1 MNAREIVEK
10 LMTAKEAYYAGRPIM
25 TDAQFDALEEDL
37 RSKDSSNDYFA
48 IVGSE
53 VKGNIKQKVK
63 HDIPMLSCDKAQNI
77 GEALTWIKKH
87 GLENEDII
95 VEPKIDGMSA
105 AIVYDNGKLLR
116 IASRGDGI
124 TGQLITHI
132 FGKIATDIP
141 KTINLRGRVE
151 IRGEL
156 YLPKNSKI
164 PNPDNKP
171 LRNMCTGLVGRK
183 GEKHSLEDLKF
194 VHFISYQIVGSDIE
208 TESDKMK
215 WLNKY
220 FEIGQYKVLKA
231 KDIEAYYNQYLAIL
245 RSEWEYETD
254 GLVLIVNDNTKWN
267 SINSKYEIS
276 HHAHHNIAFKCPSEV
291 KETTLEGIKWQ
302 ISRSGKLIPV
312 ALFKSVNLGG
322 ANTTK
327 CTLNN
332 FQNVVNLKLHKGDKI
347 LIQRANDVIP
357 FFQENL
363 SKHSLTGADL
373 IPSYCP
379 SCNSKLK
386 VDGIHLVCNNKSCEE
401 QKILLVDHWVTN
413 IGVENFSES
422 SIRTLF
428 EHGKIHSISDL
439 YDLKPKDLAD
449 VPGFGESKT
458 KNLFEQLK
466 KTKEMTLAKFID
478 LLSID
483 LVGEKAVKKLG
494 ITDIDDFLNFSDDTY
509 VIGKNIMEYVKEN
522 KSYIKEL
529 LSVVTIK
536 KEKVI
541 DKNAR
546 KVCFTGAGPK
556 SRNELVKDIEAKG
569 DVYSDSVSKDLT
581 ILVCDDVNGSSSK
594 IQKAKKLGITIMT
607 YPQYFN

>member
-1 MNAREIVEK
+1 MNTKEIVEN
-10 LMTAKEAYYAGRPIM
+10 LMAAKEAYYAGKSLM
-25 TDAQFDALEEDL
+25 TDAEFDTLEVEL
-37 RSKDSSNDYFA
+37 RNQDPGNDYFR

-63 HDIPMLSCDKAQNI
+63 HEVPMLSCDKAQNI
-77 GEALTWIKKH
+77 GEALAWIKKH
-87 GLENEDII
+87 GLEDEDII
-95 VEPKIDGMSA
+95 SEPKIDGMSA
-105 AIVYDNGKLLR
+105 GIVYDDGKLKY

-132 FGKIATDIP
+132 LGQIATDIP
-141 KTINLRGRVE
+141 KTINLKGRVE

-156 YLPKNSKI
+156 YLPKNSNI
-164 PNPDNKP
+164 PNPEKKP

-231 KDIEAYYNQYLAIL
+231 KDIEDYYNQYLDIL
-245 RSEWEYETD
+245 RSEWQYETD
-254 GLVLIVNDNTKWN
+254 GLVLTINDNTKWDA
-267 SINSKYEIS
+267 INSKYEIS
-276 HHAHHNIAFKCPSEV
+276 HHAHHNIAFKAPSEAM
-291 KETTLEGIKWQ
+291 ETILTGIEWNV
-302 ISRSGKLIPV
+302 SRQGKLIPV
-312 ALFKSVNLGG
+312 ALFESVNLGG
-322 ANTTK
+322 ANTSR

-357 FFQENL
+357 YFQENL
-363 SKHSLTGADL
+363 SKHSLPGVDL
-373 IPSYCP
+373 IPTYCP

-386 VDGIHLVCNNKSCEE
+386 VEGIQLVCKNSECEE
-401 QKILLVDHWVTN
+401 QKILIIDHWITN

-428 EHGKIHSISDL
+428 EHKKIKCIADL
-439 YDLKPKDLAD
+439 YHLSSTSLKDI
-449 VPGFGESKT
+449 PGFGESKT
-458 KNLFEQLK
+458 NNLFVQLA
-466 KTKEMTLAKFID
+466 KTQSMTLAKFID
-478 LLSID
+478 LLGID

-494 ITDIDDFLNFSDDTY
+494 ITEIEDFLNFSDDTY
-509 VIGKNIMEYVKEN
+509 VIGKNIMEYVREN
-522 KSYIKEL
+522 NSYIKEL
-529 LSVVTIK
+529 LSVVTIQRE
-536 KEKVI
+536 KEV
-541 DKNAR
+541 DKNAK

-556 SRNELVKDIEAKG
+556 SRNELIKDIQEKG
-569 DVYSDSVSKDLT
+569 DVYADSVSKDLN

-594 IQKAKKLGITIMT
+594 IQKAKKLGVTIMT
-607 YPQYFN
+607 YPEYFN